1 MKLPLYARGGQG
13 FLRKATG
20 GGLTLQHFH
29 LACGKHG
36 RAKTPFLSS
45 GQGAR
50 TLRCHELSPQ
60 TTLDG
65 RRGKPQL
72 PALRP
77 PPHVQPA
84 APQVHHGAEPPRRGA
99 GASGGVGLRT
109 GTGAHPA
116 GVRCPRP
123 GRSRDGGEA
132 ATARPHRGTCCPP
145 PPRHQSV
152 RGKRREDGARRRR
165 YLRSLPPPPRTSA
178 RAQGLRPALRHLSPP
193 RPSPGAASGE
203 AAGLPQPEPEPE
215 PEPEPRSPAAAAAA
229 ALEDAP
235 GAGALTSPAAAPTA
249 ARGLARSTPGNVVP
263 LRPKGLPIP
272 SEAAPLA

>member
-1 MKLPLYARGGQG
+1 MSSHLRRRLTAAGANRSFPRSDLPHTSSRQLLRYTTALNHPAVGQGLRGESVSAPAPAPTPRGSAALVPAARGTAE
-13 FLRKATG
+13 R
-20 GGLTLQHFH
+20 LQPPVPT
-29 LACGKHG
+29 AGPV
-36 RAKTPFLSS
+36 A
-45 GQGAR
+45 
-50 TLRCHELSPQ
+50 
-60 TTLDG
+60 
-65 RRGKPQL
+65 
-72 PALRP
+72 PA
-77 PPHVQPA
+77 
-84 APQVHHGAEPPRRGA
+84 
-99 GASGGVGLRT
+99 
-109 GTGAHPA
+109 
-116 GVRCPRP
+116 
-123 GRSRDGGEA
+123 
-132 ATARPHRGTCCPP
+132 

-229 ALEDAP
+229 LEDAP